1 MAITAI
7 DKLTRVNECRAKFG
21 LKTLIRFLTLI
32 GFCVGVGSIPI
43 YLIVILAIH
52 IFNGAFAPSGDLAV
66 LVLIV
71 PIVWPLI
78 CALNFA
84 IYALLAF
91 PIYSC
96 LKPKT
101 YAGIFE
107 TLIDSGEPTPGFK

>member
-7 DKLTRVNECRAKFG
+7 DKLTRVNECRVKFG

-84 IYALLAF
+84 IYALLALSDLF
-91 PIYSC
+91 MLEAKNLY
-96 LKPKT
+96 
-101 YAGIFE
+101 GHF
-107 TLIDSGEPTPGFK
+107 